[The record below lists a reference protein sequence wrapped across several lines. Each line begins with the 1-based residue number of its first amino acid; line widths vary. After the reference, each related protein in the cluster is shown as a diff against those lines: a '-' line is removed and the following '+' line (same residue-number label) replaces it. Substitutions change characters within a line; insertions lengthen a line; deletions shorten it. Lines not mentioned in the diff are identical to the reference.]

1 MELGITGK
9 RVLVVGASRG
19 IGRAIAR
26 AFADEGGIV
35 TAVSKDDE
43 GLGALVEE
51 MGGQGVGHAWLAE
64 DLMPDGAAEALAR
77 QIVEERGPVEI
88 VVHAVGGSVIPASD
102 GAIDVREPTAPLSD
116 WLMFLRFNAGIA
128 IEMNHVLIPP
138 MVERGWGRVVHVSSI
153 SGLMLRG
160 SPPYASAKAYLNAYT
175 TTIGRALA
183 ASGVVVSAVLPGAV
197 TFPGSY
203 WDEQAREQP
212 ERMADFLRHHQA
224 VGRMG
229 TPEEIAAF
237 AVLLGSEL
245 ASFAQAALVPVD
257 GGNM

>member
-35 TAVSKDDE
+35 TAVAKDRE
-43 GLGALVEE
+43 GLETLMEE
-51 MGGQGVGHAWLAE
+51 MGQGSGHGWLAE
-64 DLMPDGAAEALAR
+64 DLMPEGVPTAVAQELL
-77 QIVEERGPVEI
+77 EERGPVDV
-88 VVHAVGGSVIPASD
+88 VVHAVGGSVIPTSD
-102 GAIDVREPTAPLSD
+102 GVIDVREPTAPLED
-116 WLMFLRFNAGIA
+116 WLTFLRFNAGIA

-138 MVERGWGRVVHVSSI
+138 MVERGWGRVIHISSI
-153 SGLMLRG
+153 SGVMLRG

-175 TTIGRALA
+175 TTIGRALGPT
-183 ASGVVVSAVLPGAV
+183 GVVVSALLPGAV
-197 TFPGSY
+197 AFPGSY
-203 WDEQAREQP
+203 WDDQAKERP

-229 TPEEIAAF
+229 RPEEIAHF
-237 AVLLGSEL
+237 ALLLGSEL